1 MDVCIVFCYTIGEG
15 WSGCNPCAAEFCL
28 KEGVKVSEAEKK
40 SSYTGYTESRG
51 KSSMAYAKKNIKRVP
66 LDMQQDYYNDVL
78 IPAVEKSG
86 LSVNG
91 FIKAAIAEK
100 IERLINA

>member
-1 MDVCIVFCYTIGEG
+1 MYPLLYFV
-15 WSGCNPCAAEFCL
+15 
-28 KEGVKVSEAEKK
+28 KEGVLMSDSEKK
-40 SSYTGYTESRG
+40 SKYTGYTESRG

-66 LDMQQDYYNDVL
+66 LDMQQDYYNDIL

-100 IERLINA
+100 ISRESD